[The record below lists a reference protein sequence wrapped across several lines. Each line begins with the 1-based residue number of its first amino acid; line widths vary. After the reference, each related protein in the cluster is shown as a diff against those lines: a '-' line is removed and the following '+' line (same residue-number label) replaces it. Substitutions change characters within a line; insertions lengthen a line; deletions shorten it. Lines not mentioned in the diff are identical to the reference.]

1 MSTFLDAHLADPS
14 ASLAIFYIDLDR
26 FKPINDT
33 FGHQVGDKVLGE
45 VADRLRRS
53 LRENQMVA
61 RVGGDEFVIAAP
73 GMTVDAVERFCAKLY
88 AMISEPIR
96 HDRGEIKVGMSI
108 GIALAP
114 SDGGTPDELLRA
126 ADTALYR
133 SKQQGRGQFAFFAT
147 EMNEKIIAMRRLA
160 DDMRHSLAAGD
171 FYLDYQPRFDTRA
184 RRIKSVEALVR
195 WMHPEKGRINPM
207 DFIPLAEQNGLIVP
221 LGEWILRTACRTA
234 RDWDGIGVSV
244 NLSPIQFR
252 DRDLVQKVRSALQ
265 DSGLPSQLLELEI
278 TEGVLLEDAANAR
291 EVLEELKSLGIKLAM
306 DDFGTGYSSLSYL
319 RNFPFDVIKIDRSF
333 IMDLDSSDNA
343 RPIVQAILGLGKAL
357 GLSVTAEGVETNEQL
372 AILTAD
378 QCNEIQGYLMSRPLK
393 SDQVTDLL
401 KEIDKMVV
409 CKQERSQSERLA
421 RAPGVS

>member
-1 MSTFLDAHLADPS
+1 
-14 ASLAIFYIDLDR
+14 
-26 FKPINDT
+26 
-33 FGHQVGDKVLGE
+33 
-45 VADRLRRS
+45 
-53 LRENQMVA
+53 MVA

>member
-1 MSTFLDAHLADPS
+1 VERGSTHDVENRGLFLS
-14 ASLAIFYIDLDR
+14 
-26 FKPINDT
+26 
-33 FGHQVGDKVLGE
+33 
-45 VADRLRRS
+45 RRS
-53 LRENQMVA
+53 LPGDVRPPPL
-61 RVGGDEFVIAAP
+61 GGRPIAAIT
-73 GMTVDAVERFCAKLY
+73 MAASQCRL
-88 AMISEPIR
+88 
-96 HDRGEIKVGMSI
+96 
-108 GIALAP
+108 
-114 SDGGTPDELLRA
+114 DGGS
-126 ADTALYR
+126 R
-133 SKQQGRGQFAFFAT
+133 SYCRVRQ
-147 EMNEKIIAMRRLA
+147 
-160 DDMRHSLAAGD
+160 
-171 FYLDYQPRFDTRA
+171 A
-184 RRIKSVEALVR
+184 RR
-195 WMHPEKGRINPM
+195 HPG
-207 DFIPLAEQNGLIVP
+207 
-221 LGEWILRTACRTA
+221 TACRTA
-234 RDWDGIGVSV
+234 RDWGGIGVPV

-333 IMDLDSSDNA
+333 TMDLDSSDNA

-401 KEIDKMVV
+401 KEIDKMV
-409 CKQERSQSERLA
+409 ERKPVRKS
-421 RAPGVS
+421 V